1 MIRVVLQD
9 LLAEKSRPIVLYI
22 QILTTGSIFG
32 DVLVCIVST
41 ISNNWK
47 YSPPLTSGARWR
59 KLAANMVCM
68 RPENFVVRYEYF
80 DS

>member
-9 LLAEKSRPIVLYI
+9 LLAEKGRPIVLYI

-41 ISNNWK
+41 ISNN
-47 YSPPLTSGARWR
+47 
-59 KLAANMVCM
+59 
-68 RPENFVVRYEYF
+68 
-80 DS
+80 